1 MPSWFFTSLRG
12 YRVAWLPRD
21 LVAGLM
27 LLAIALPGQLATAR
41 LAGMPPETGIYA
53 FVAGSLAFA
62 AFGANRFM
70 SVAADSTIAPI
81 FAGGLAA
88 IAGAHSASY
97 PELATLLALLVGVV
111 LVVVGLL
118 RAGWLATLLS
128 IPITTGFLAG
138 ISIHIIV
145 GELPTLMGVPA
156 EQGHVLVRLVHSLG
170 QVGHTNPYSLG
181 LGAGALIVT
190 IGTARVS
197 SRIPGALIGLV
208 GAGLAVAFFHLGA
221 RGVSLLGTLSV
232 SLPALALPAL
242 PGMSELGRMIQ
253 LALVVAIVCIM
264 QTSAVAS
271 TFPSDEGKPDDIS
284 RNFVG
289 VGLGSILAGVIGAF
303 AVDASPP
310 STAIVKESGGRSQ
323 FASLTAAALMV
334 ALAALAAGL
343 TAYVPHAALSGI
355 LVYIAFRIFRVDE
368 MIRICRRSKLE
379 ILLVAASAGL
389 VIALPIETGMLLAIV
404 LSFVHSLYIIARPYC
419 VELARVPGSTVW
431 WPPTVSSQGEHE
443 AGVLVFAPSAPL
455 NFTNAEH
462 ICSKIISAIAAQ
474 SAPVKLLVIEAN
486 GIIDIDYTGSLTL
499 SRAITN
505 LRARSIDVAI
515 ARLSDGRARA
525 QARRTGLIDAIG
537 LDRVFMSVEEAVQ
550 TLGPRAQSRVR
561 A

>member
-1 MPSWFFTSLRG
+1 MLSWFFTSLRG
-12 YRVAWLPRD
+12 YRIVWLPRD

-88 IAGAHSASY
+88 IVGARSPSY
-97 PELATLLALLVGVV
+97 PELATLLALMVGVV

-118 RAGWLATLLS
+118 RAGWLASLLS

-138 ISIHIIV
+138 IAVHIIV
-145 GELPTLMGVPA
+145 GELPTLLGIPN
-156 EQGHVLVRLVHSLG
+156 EQGHVLVRLVHILG
-170 QVGHTNPYSLG
+170 QVGHTTPYPLG
-181 LGAGALIVT
+181 LGAGVLIVT
-190 IGTARVS
+190 IGTARIS
-197 SRIPGALIGLV
+197 SRVPGALIGLV

-232 SLPALALPAL
+232 RLPGLALPAL
-242 PGMSELGRMIQ
+242 PAMSELGGMIQ
-253 LALVVAIVCIM
+253 LALVVAMVCIM

-284 RNFVG
+284 RNVVG

-323 FASLTAAALMV
+323 SASLTAAALMV

-343 TAYVPHAALSGI
+343 TAYVPHAALSGV
-355 LVYIAFRIFRVDE
+355 LVYIALRIFRVDE
-368 MIRICRRSKLE
+368 MIRIYRRSRLE

-404 LSFVHSLYIIARPYC
+404 LSLVHSLYVIARPYC

-431 WPPTVSSQGEHE
+431 WPPTASTEGEHE

-462 ICSKIISAIAAQ
+462 ICGKIMSAIAAQ
-474 SAPVKLLVIEAN
+474 SAPVRLLVIEAN
-486 GIIDIDYTGSLTL
+486 GIIDIDYTGSQTL
-499 SRAITN
+499 SRVITN
-505 LRARSIDVAI
+505 LRVRNIDVTI
-515 ARLSDGRARA
+515 ARLSDGRAQA

-537 LDRVFMSVEEAVQ
+537 VERVFMSVEEAVQ
-550 TLGPRAQSRVR
+550 KLGPRAQNRVR
-561 A
+561 V